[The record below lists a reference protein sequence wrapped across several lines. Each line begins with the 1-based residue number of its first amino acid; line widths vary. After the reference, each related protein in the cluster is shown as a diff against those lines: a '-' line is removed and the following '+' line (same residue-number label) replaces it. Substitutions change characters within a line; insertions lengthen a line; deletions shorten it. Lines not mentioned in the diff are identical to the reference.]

1 MNKVNYRSDFDFILR
16 LKSCNGNDI
25 GWPAFDWYAK
35 FHTPN
40 GKANAYTASC
50 TGGRCV
56 NCYNDDGRIHI
67 VCDNHHMGLG
77 RLLVEFTAFFPDS
90 DYPDGNER
98 VVAPFP
104 LDIELVRDATCCPV
118 TAEVE
123 MQLPVIAIGG
133 ASEEKPLPFMFYDE
147 RGNFSSYPGMVYFDR
162 GRGMFV
168 DHQDIELQPGED
180 GYNELADDGKL
191 RASTSHEFVCG
202 KVIYRYTGREMS
214 NLAIERNPNQRHVRH
229 MPTVDAQPGLAF
241 SDRGAIIA
249 KLPGGV
255 YSGRISLKGMYYKP
269 EYSNE
274 LRPLN
279 SLEIR
284 EICGTAR
291 MDGDDLVM
299 ESPDR
304 IGHPVA
310 YLCWV
315 GYGHETP
322 GRRALNTCI
331 GVKYDSA
338 GNKIFYE
345 FKYQY
350 PIQRPEPPDESA
362 VKSILE
368 IEDFDSFFK
377 IRRREPLRRHV
388 DIRIWRRNKHG
399 FGEKREEEDGT
410 MRHLHYK
417 QVWRWRKIGFDPFHF
432 YRRQCLVKA
441 RRRHNGVLSEWAYFH
456 VNLRRG
462 TVRQSKKIR
471 E

>member
-1 MNKVNYRSDFDFILR
+1 MKKVNYRSDFDFILR

-25 GWPAFDWYAK
+25 GWPAFDWTAR

-118 TAEVE
+118 TAEVD
-123 MQLPVIAIGG
+123 MRLPVIAVGG
-133 ASEEKPLPFMFYDE
+133 GTAEKPLPFMFYE
-147 RGNFSSYPGMVYFDR
+147 ETGSFTAYPGMVYFDR

-168 DHQDIELQPGED
+168 DHQGIELQPGED
-180 GYNELADDGKL
+180 GYNELTDDGKL
-191 RASTSHEFVCG
+191 RASTSREFVCG

-241 SDRGAIIA
+241 SDRGTIIA

-269 EYSNE
+269 EHSNE

-279 SLEIR
+279 SLKIR

-291 MDGDDLVM
+291 VDGDDLVM
-299 ESPDR
+299 ESPDLSSR
-304 IGHPVA
+304 PVA
-310 YLCWV
+310 YLCWA
-315 GYGHETP
+315 GNGNETP
-322 GRRALNTCI
+322 GRRAWNTYI
-331 GVKYDSA
+331 GVRYDSA
-338 GNKIFYE
+338 GNKIFYG
-345 FKYQY
+345 FKCQY
-350 PIQRPEPPDESA
+350 PIQRPEPPNESDI
-362 VKSILE
+362 KNILK
-368 IEDFDSFFK
+368 IEEDGQGYAICRNRSV
-377 IRRREPLRRHV
+377 RRNV
-388 DIRIWRRNKHG
+388 DIRIWRRNAHG
-399 FGEKREEEDGT
+399 FGEKRANENGT
-410 MRHLHYK
+410 IRHRFYK
-417 QVWRWRKIGFDPFHF
+417 YVWRWRKIGIDRFKFC
-432 YRRQCLVKA
+432 RRQCLVKA

-456 VNLRRG
+456 VNLSRG

>member
-1 MNKVNYRSDFDFILR
+1 MKKNYRSAFDFDLILYDAR
-16 LKSCNGNDI
+16 DEEI
-25 GWPAFDWYAK
+25 PFPPYDFTIRMTTDDYR
-35 FHTPN
+35 FF
-40 GKANAYTASC
+40 TAGQRGLELQGCIRS
-50 TGGRCV
+50 G
-56 NCYNDDGRIHI
+56 DRIHI
-67 VCDNHHMGLG
+67 VVPAGHQLAPGMLH
-77 RLLVEFTAFFPDS
+77 VEFIAELPNEI
-90 DYPDGNER
+90 YPNGLQR
-98 VVAPFP
+98 VVRIEHA
-104 LDIELVRDATCCPV
+104 DIELTLDTDDMPTR
-118 TAEVE
+118 AEVD
-123 MQLPVIAIGG
+123 MRLPVIAVGG
-133 ASEEKPLPFMFYDE
+133 GTAEKPLPFMFYE
-147 RGNFSSYPGMVYFDR
+147 ETGSFTAYPGMVYFDR

-168 DHQDIELQPGED
+168 DHQGIELQPGED

-191 RASTSHEFVCG
+191 RASTSREFVCG

-229 MPTVDAQPGLAF
+229 MPTLDAQPGLAF

-279 SLEIR
+279 SLGIR

-304 IGHPVA
+304 IGRPVA
-310 YLCWV
+310 YLYF
-315 GYGHETP
+315 GSFGGETP

-399 FGEKREEEDGT
+399 FGEKREEEEDGAI
-410 MRHLHYK
+410 RHRHYK

-441 RRRHNGVLSEWAYFH
+441 RRRHNGVLSDWAYFH